1 MAGKIASFAS
11 GSNLAIVIGD
21 TVMAF
26 ATNLSWS
33 DDVSH
38 TAVGGIGAYD
48 YQALEPLQYIARGSL
63 TLTRYG
69 SEAWNAIDS
78 NGKTTPDRTV
88 AGIFPTTKGNGG
100 DGNSMLRGPHFNP
113 SKLLLSR
120 TFNIDVYERQA
131 GGSIN
136 ALNTKIFT
144 IHDCRMTN
152 YSITFT
158 PGQLVSE
165 NVSFMCIRV
174 EDTQAQPT

>member
-120 TFNIDVYERQA
+120 TFDIDVYERTSDGA
-131 GGSIN
+131 GATG
-136 ALNTKIFT
+136 TKIFT